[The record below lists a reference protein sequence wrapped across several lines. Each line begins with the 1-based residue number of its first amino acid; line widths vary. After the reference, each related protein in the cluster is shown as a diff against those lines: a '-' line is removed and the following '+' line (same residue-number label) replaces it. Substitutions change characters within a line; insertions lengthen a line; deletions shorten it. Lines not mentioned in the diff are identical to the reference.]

1 MEDDKK
7 EETTAGQQ
15 HGEATDEGK
24 EKDPADLDP
33 READN
38 IRARRAAIPPSMT
51 EED

>member
-7 EETTAGQQ
+7 EETTPGQQ
-15 HGEATDEGK
+15 HGEASDEGK
-24 EKDPADLDP
+24 QQDLADRDP

-38 IRARRAAIPPSMT
+38 IRAGRLHIPPSAA